1 MTCCH
6 DQATRDIFKMNLQFP
21 FIPEHK
27 SEKLKDKSHV
37 YMENG
42 PYFCGNKF
50 VGSNCCHNN
59 KVG

>member
-1 MTCCH
+1 MYIC
-6 DQATRDIFKMNLQFP
+6 R
-21 FIPEHK
+21 K
-27 SEKLKDKSHV
+27 SSKSITLKTGREIK
-37 YMENG
+37 ENG